1 MLSTNFAFLE
11 KKFPEWYKR
20 AVQAEDHLWDDPET
34 TGSKIRILIEEILNS
49 TFANVGLSATSLE
62 RIEEKINYL
71 DKMEVLP
78 VWVKDAF
85 HKVRQIGNKAV
96 HPDPI
101 TTAEARIGLENLQ
114 IVAAWYYLTYVDGKY
129 SAPEFQPYVFRDSNA
144 VASKKKPNQKQKQDQ
159 VEWIDLPSSRDEAE
173 SDSSD
178 KAPCSL
184 HDEQTAGNLRPDQAP
199 EMSKT
204 VEPIDPQATDAK
216 PDNDGTA
223 RGPGP
228 VIDGSLAI
236 QKVPSGQ
243 NDAAR
248 EIYRIL
254 DDARRIV
261 TQEHRDAK
269 AFDLATI
276 ELDKAVA
283 IATEPYRL
291 AVLGAFKAG
300 KSTLINSMAG
310 AKIAFTDS
318 LCATCIPT
326 GYIFS
331 SRPQAEIEY
340 TSGHVAEMS
349 LEGFLAIVQ
358 EKRDDLN
365 WVASVRCARV
375 GYPSGFLRVI
385 EPWDVP
391 GIGGSETD
399 EQKAFDFMDRVG
411 GAIWVFDAT
420 KLGDVAVNEPIRHLH
435 LKGVRMIAALNMID
449 RVDEQEITDLVGFVE
464 ESYEGAFI
472 SVSPV
477 SAAQP
482 DLKDRAYL
490 SALIH
495 TIQTELVAS
504 SDGDRQMRANLAMA
518 NAAQYAERVLER
530 EKGFHSAFI
539 GFVRHIHKNLNE
551 RRTFL
556 LSQVPAWISDES
568 WKALQ
573 PIENKAISEL
583 AGGYDSIEKA
593 YEVLQQQESIQTAW
607 KNAHRAVADRAISL
621 WKSLWMESVSLSLD
635 SVPSV
640 QLTVPNQEP
649 SPEIK
654 SLEER
659 AVMDGVAAGGKA
671 AAVAGV
677 VAAALY
683 IIHWPVIFVGLPIGL
698 LEWWRRR
705 SALRASF
712 SIKEEENRLRKSV
725 QEFRSQ
731 FAQSLEQEIRQL
743 IEVQTEEAMTA
754 TIHGFV
760 DENFGGITIDGIRK
774 NEERYN
780 DHIKVLK
787 TVRVQI
793 WSQYGIE
800 EPEDWT
806 ARPLII
812 TPNNI
817 GGAKW
822 AHFLTADLQTV
833 DMIVQN
839 YWIPTGP
846 VLGHLAPGT
855 RVRILTTCREPEWE
869 SASRHLRG
877 QIEKWNG
884 ECEIR
889 VLAAENGD
897 ALSLSDTW
905 IITNSEALICHD
917 SLEAIGQRTCVFDSY
932 HDGAFAAQSDFAEL
946 WQARGKNGQHLKLL
960 MVR

>member
-518 NAAQYAERVLER
+518 NAAQYA
-530 EKGFHSAFI
+530 
-539 GFVRHIHKNLNE
+539 
-551 RRTFL
+551 
-556 LSQVPAWISDES
+556 
-568 WKALQ
+568 
-573 PIENKAISEL
+573 
-583 AGGYDSIEKA
+583 
-593 YEVLQQQESIQTAW
+593 
-607 KNAHRAVADRAISL
+607 
-621 WKSLWMESVSLSLD
+621 
-635 SVPSV
+635 
-640 QLTVPNQEP
+640 
-649 SPEIK
+649 
-654 SLEER
+654 
-659 AVMDGVAAGGKA
+659 
-671 AAVAGV
+671 
-677 VAAALY
+677 
-683 IIHWPVIFVGLPIGL
+683 
-698 LEWWRRR
+698 
-705 SALRASF
+705 
-712 SIKEEENRLRKSV
+712 
-725 QEFRSQ
+725 
-731 FAQSLEQEIRQL
+731 
-743 IEVQTEEAMTA
+743 
-754 TIHGFV
+754 
-760 DENFGGITIDGIRK
+760 
-774 NEERYN
+774 
-780 DHIKVLK
+780 
-787 TVRVQI
+787 
-793 WSQYGIE
+793 
-800 EPEDWT
+800 
-806 ARPLII
+806 
-812 TPNNI
+812 
-817 GGAKW
+817 
-822 AHFLTADLQTV
+822 
-833 DMIVQN
+833 
-839 YWIPTGP
+839 
-846 VLGHLAPGT
+846 
-855 RVRILTTCREPEWE
+855 
-869 SASRHLRG
+869 
-877 QIEKWNG
+877 
-884 ECEIR
+884 
-889 VLAAENGD
+889 
-897 ALSLSDTW
+897 
-905 IITNSEALICHD
+905 
-917 SLEAIGQRTCVFDSY
+917 
-932 HDGAFAAQSDFAEL
+932 
-946 WQARGKNGQHLKLL
+946 
-960 MVR
+960 